1 MINSN
6 SSSPSR
12 IPYTRI
18 AKVIIIGD
26 AAVGKTS
33 LLLRY
38 TKGTFNP
45 TYIITIGVQFA
56 IKDVKVGEEVLRL
69 QIWDTGGQ
77 ERFGSM
83 RQLYY
88 RGTKGA
94 LVVYDRSNP
103 TSFERLDYW
112 INELRQTVDDIP
124 LVIVGNKAD
133 LPAVVSAKQGR
144 KFAANSSL
152 EFSETSAKTNLN
164 ITTPFSKLAQLI
176 IGQFNRVK
184 NTTDD

>member
-1 MINSN
+1 MTNSN
-6 SSSPSR
+6 PSLPSGSSYS
-12 IPYTRI
+12 RI

-38 TKGTFNP
+38 SKGTFNP

-56 IKDVKVGEEVLRL
+56 VKDIKIGEEVLRL

-77 ERFGSM
+77 ERFGTI

-94 LVVYDRSNP
+94 IVVYDRSSRE
-103 TSFERLDYW
+103 SFERLDYW
-112 INELRQTVDDIP
+112 IEELRKSVDKIP
-124 LVIVGNKAD
+124 IVIVGNKAD
-133 LPAVVSAKQGR
+133 LPAVVPMEQGQQ
-144 KFAANSSL
+144 FAADRSL
-152 EFSETSAKTNLN
+152 GFIETSAKANLN
-164 ITTPFSKLAQLI
+164 IVTPFSKLAHLI
-176 IGQFNRVK
+176 IGQFAKAK
-184 NTTDD
+184 NTA